1 MAFVANTIPN
11 LVSGVSQQPSSSRL
25 KTSGEQMVNAFPSV
39 VSGLIKRP
47 PSEFV
52 RELSPNMAVSDTA
65 AVHMINRD
73 ANEKY
78 ILVCG
83 DGDLELYDEEG
94 TKQTVSF
101 PNGKYYLPTTD
112 IWRKMRFVTV
122 ADTTFMLNTDI
133 MVQAEDIPEASQ
145 YQNTVGRV
153 TVNQAVDGYTY
164 TITVNGTTFAEY
176 TSAIPQG
183 PVFNPDGVLIQEA
196 IPSDTL
202 IDIATGLVNDHVAR
216 GGVFAE
222 IDYNTFIMTVPNDAT
237 VAGPD
242 YVTTSTLEV
251 PITGVGRF
259 RHNPAMNA
267 SVFIKKAVASVAYA
281 VYVGNTLAGSTIT
294 SDNTTASTALEGT
307 AKIAQNLA
315 ANMRAN
321 GYLSAEAV
329 GTTVTL
335 NKGAGDNLF
344 VLDEFGGGS
353 MEAYSDTVQAFD
365 DLPPFELKGR
375 LVKIQGDLE
384 GDGSSYWV
392 EFKDGIWTESVG
404 YGAKRG
410 LDAATMPHVL
420 VKVGPNQFEFRQND
434 WKDRLV
440 GDEDSNPDPS
450 FVGQKINNMFLF
462 KGRLGLLSGENVILS
477 EVAKLENFYRTT
489 VVQLL
494 STDLID
500 IASTTGRV
508 STLYHAASFS
518 DELILFSDKQQFRL
532 SSANVL
538 SAETVGITNS
548 TGYPCSTLV
557 APVTVGSSAYFI
569 AEGATNSLAREIFID
584 GDRETVSGEDIA
596 VQVPSYI
603 PLNIRGL
610 AASTAADVFLALSE
624 DKPNELYVYKWYITE
639 RKKIQSAWCKW
650 TFDENVNIVGMGF
663 LEGYLYLVYKVGDDV
678 HIDRILVE
686 PILEKELL
694 LDHQITKAD
703 FTSITY
709 DGTADETTVV
719 TPYDTPAILEF
730 YKTDAGA
737 FAPYDG
743 VTKSAANTYVIPGD
757 VTANQ
762 ITAGINYE
770 FLYEFS
776 SQYLREKGSEGES
789 PIQDGRLQ
797 LRYFSVIYT
806 NTSYFEAHVTPKGS
820 QTSVSVFNGRLLGD
834 PDNVVDL
841 IPKDTGEFKFPV
853 FAQNEEVIIQL
864 KSNQPYPVSIG
875 SVEWTA
881 VYKQKAKRV

>member
-101 PNGKYYLPTTD
+101 PYGKDYLPTAD

-133 MVQAEDIPEASQ
+133 MVQATDIPEASPSLK
-145 YQNTVGRV
+145 TVGQV
-153 TVNQAVDGYTY
+153 TINQAVDSFTY
-164 TITVNGTTFAEY
+164 TITVDGTTYAEY
-176 TSAIPQG
+176 TSDTPQPEIIANEG
-183 PVFNPDGVLIQEA
+183 ELIQPA
-196 IPSDTL
+196 IYSDS
-202 IDIATGLVNDHVAR
+202 IVVIAEGLFNDMVAR
-216 GGVFAE
+216 GYTSAE
-222 IDYNTFIMTVPNDAT
+222 LAYNRITFDVPDDAT
-237 VAGPD
+237 VAGPT
-242 YVTTSTLEV
+242 YVTTSTLQI
-251 PITGVGRF
+251 PITGVGDF
-259 RHNPAMNA
+259 RHNPALKG
-267 SVFIKKAVASVAYA
+267 SVFIKKAVASVTYA
-281 VYVGNTLAGSTIT
+281 VYVGDALAGSARTR
-294 SDNTTASTALEGT
+294 SNTTADTALEGT
-307 AKIAQNLA
+307 AEIARNLA
-315 ANMRAN
+315 AGMRAN

-335 NKGAGDNLF
+335 DIAAGEKLT

-353 MEAYSDTVQAFD
+353 MEAYTDTIQAFD
-365 DLPPFELKGR
+365 DLPPSELNGR

-384 GDGSSYWV
+384 EAGSSYWV

-404 YGAKRG
+404 YEAKRG

-420 VKVGPNQFEFRQND
+420 VKVGTNQFEFRQND

-584 GDRETVSGEDIA
+584 GDRKTVSGEDIA

-776 SQYLREKGSEGES
+776 SQYLREKGSGGES

-864 KSNQPYPVSIG
+864 KSSQPYPVSIG

>member
-1 MAFVANTIPN
+1 MAFVAHTIPN

-25 KTSGEQMVNAFPSV
+25 KTSGEKMVNAFPSV

-94 TKQTVSF
+94 TKQTISF
-101 PNGKYYLPTTD
+101 PYGKDYLPTAD

-133 MVQAEDIPEASQ
+133 MVQATDIPEASASLK
-145 YQNTVGRV
+145 TVGQV
-153 TVNQAVDGYTY
+153 TIDQAVDSFTY
-164 TITVNGTTFAEY
+164 TITVDGTTYAEY
-176 TSAIPQG
+176 TSATPQPATFG
-183 PVFNPDGVLIQEA
+183 YPGVLIQPE

-202 IDIATGLVNDHVAR
+202 VDIATGLFNDMVAR
-216 GGVFAE
+216 GYTSAE
-222 IDYNTFIMTVPNDAT
+222 QAYSSITFDVPDDAT
-237 VAGPD
+237 VAGPT
-242 YVTTSTLEV
+242 YVTTRTKQIPE
-251 PITGVGRF
+251 TGVGSF
-259 RHNPAMNA
+259 RHNPALKG
-267 SVFIKKAVASVAYA
+267 SVFIKKAVASVTYA
-281 VYVGNTLAGSTIT
+281 VYVGDTLAGSTAT
-294 SDNTTASTALEGT
+294 SSNTTAATALEGT
-307 AKIAQNLA
+307 AEIARNLA
-315 ANMRAN
+315 SDMRAN

-335 NKGAGDNLF
+335 DIEAGETLT

-353 MEAYSDTVQAFD
+353 MEAYTDTVQAFD
-365 DLPPFELKGR
+365 DLPPSELNGR

-384 GDGSSYWV
+384 ESGSSYWV

-404 YGAKRG
+404 YEAKRG

-420 VKVGPNQFEFRQND
+420 MKVGTNQFEFRQNA
-434 WKDRLV
+434 WEDRLV

-450 FVGQKINNMFLF
+450 FVGKKINNMFLF
-462 KGRLGLLSGENVILS
+462 KGRLGLLSGENVILT

-489 VVQLL
+489 MVQLL

-569 AEGATNSLAREIFID
+569 AEGATHSLAREIFID

-663 LEGYLYLVYKVGDDV
+663 LEEYLYLVYKVGYDV
-678 HIDRILVE
+678 RIDRILIG
-686 PILEKELL
+686 PILKKELL

-703 FTSITY
+703 FTSIAY
-709 DGTADETTVV
+709 DGTADETTVE
-719 TPYDTPAILEF
+719 TPYDTPTILEF

-806 NTSYFEAHVTPKGS
+806 DTSYFEAHVTPKGS
-820 QTSVSVFNGRLLGD
+820 QTSVSVFNGRFLGD

-864 KSNQPYPVSIG
+864 KSSQPYPVSIG

>member
-1 MAFVANTIPN
+1 MDV
-11 LVSGVSQQPSSSRL
+11 
-25 KTSGEQMVNAFPSV
+25 
-39 VSGLIKRP
+39 
-47 PSEFV
+47 
-52 RELSPNMAVSDTA
+52 
-65 AVHMINRD
+65 
-73 ANEKY
+73 
-78 ILVCG
+78 
-83 DGDLELYDEEG
+83 
-94 TKQTVSF
+94 
-101 PNGKYYLPTTD
+101 
-112 IWRKMRFVTV
+112 
-122 ADTTFMLNTDI
+122 
-133 MVQAEDIPEASQ
+133 
-145 YQNTVGRV
+145 
-153 TVNQAVDGYTY
+153 
-164 TITVNGTTFAEY
+164 
-176 TSAIPQG
+176 
-183 PVFNPDGVLIQEA
+183 PD
-196 IPSDTL
+196 
-202 IDIATGLVNDHVAR
+202 
-216 GGVFAE
+216 
-222 IDYNTFIMTVPNDAT
+222 DAT
-237 VAGPD
+237 VAGPP
-242 YVTTSTLEV
+242 YVTTSTSQI
-251 PITGVGRF
+251 PITGVGDF
-259 RHNPAMNA
+259 RQNPALKG
-267 SVFIKKAVASVAYA
+267 SVFIKKAVASVNYA
-281 VYVGNTLAGSTIT
+281 VYVGDYLAGSTAT
-294 SDNTTASTALEGT
+294 SSNTTAGTALEGT
-307 AKIAQNLA
+307 AEIARNLA
-315 ANMRAN
+315 AGMRAN

-335 NKGAGDNLF
+335 DIAAGEKLT

-353 MEAYSDTVQAFD
+353 MEAYTDTIQAFD
-365 DLPPFELKGR
+365 DLPPSELNGR

-384 GDGSSYWV
+384 GAGSSYWV

-404 YGAKRG
+404 YEAKRG

-420 VKVGPNQFEFRQND
+420 VKVGTNQFEFRQND

-709 DGTADETTVV
+709 DGDADETTVV

>member
-101 PNGKYYLPTTD
+101 PNGKDYLPTSD

-122 ADTTFMLNTDI
+122 ADTTFILNTDI
-133 MVQAEDIPEASQ
+133 TAQATGIPES
-145 YQNTVGRV
+145 
-153 TVNQAVDGYTY
+153 
-164 TITVNGTTFAEY
+164 
-176 TSAIPQG
+176 S
-183 PVFNPDGVLIQEA
+183 
-196 IPSDTL
+196 
-202 IDIATGLVNDHVAR
+202 
-216 GGVFAE
+216 
-222 IDYNTFIMTVPNDAT
+222 
-237 VAGPD
+237 
-242 YVTTSTLEV
+242 
-251 PITGVGRF
+251 GRF
-259 RHNPAMNA
+259 RWNPALRGD
-267 SVFIKKAVASVAYA
+267 VFIKKAVASVNYA
-281 VYVGNTLAGSTIT
+281 VYVDDTFAGSTTT
-294 SDNTTASTALEGT
+294 SSNTTAGTALEGT
-307 AKIAQNLA
+307 AEIAQNLSIEI
-315 ANMRAN
+315 RDN
-321 GYLSAEAV
+321 GYSSSTAL
-329 GTTVTL
+329 GTIVTL
-335 NKGAGDNLF
+335 EIAYGEKLK

-353 MEAYSDTVQAFD
+353 MEAYTDTLQAFD
-365 DLPPFELKGR
+365 DLPPSALNGR
-375 LVKIQGDLE
+375 LVKIQGELGE
-384 GDGSSYWV
+384 SGSSYWV

-404 YGAKRG
+404 YEAKRG

-420 VKVGPNQFEFRQND
+420 VKVGTNQFEFRQND

-584 GDRETVSGEDIA
+584 GDRKTVSGEDIA

-678 HIDRILVE
+678 RIDRILIG

-709 DGTADETTVV
+709 DGTTDETTVV

-743 VTKSAANTYVIPGD
+743 VTKSSANTYVIPGD

>member
-101 PNGKYYLPTTD
+101 PYGKDYLPTAD

-145 YQNTVGRV
+145 YRNTVGRV

-216 GGVFAE
+216 GYVFAE
-222 IDYNTFIMTVPNDAT
+222 IVYNMITMKVPNNAT
-237 VAGPD
+237 VVGPPL
-242 YVTTSTLEV
+242 VTTRTLEV
-251 PITGVGRF
+251 PITGFGSF
-259 RHNPAMNA
+259 RHNPALKG
-267 SVFIKKAVASVAYA
+267 SVFIKKAVASVTYA
-281 VYVGNTLAGSTIT
+281 VYVGNTLAGSTI
-294 SDNTTASTALEGT
+294 SSSNTTAGEALQGT
-307 AKIAQNLA
+307 AELARNLA
-315 ANMRAN
+315 VDMQAN
-321 GYLSAEAV
+321 GFPSAGVV

-335 NKGAGDNLF
+335 DIPAGEKLT
-344 VLDEFGGGS
+344 VVDEFGGGS
-353 MEAYSDTVQAFD
+353 MEAYTDTIQAFD
-365 DLPPFELKGR
+365 DLPPSELNGR

-404 YGAKRG
+404 YEAKRG

-584 GDRETVSGEDIA
+584 GDRKTVSGEDIA

-678 HIDRILVE
+678 RIDRILIE